1 MFPVTTTTDSSVLD
15 SSVLDAAAIQDPN
28 AGLAALDRQMI
39 VILDFGSQYSEL
51 IARRIRET
59 QVYSEVLSYRTTVE
73 QLKQL
78 NPAGI
83 ILSGGPNSVYDDRA
97 PQCDPG
103 IWQLGIPVMGVCYG
117 MQLMVQ
123 QLGGSVERAERGE
136 YGKASLAIDDPT
148 DLLTNVEPGSTMW
161 MSHGDSVMAMPSG
174 FELLAHTDNTPCA
187 AIADHDRKFYGVQ
200 FHPEVVHSI
209 GGQAMIR
216 NFVYHICHCQ
226 PTWTT
231 EAFVDQAVREVRAR
245 VGEKRVLLA
254 LSGGVDSSTLAFLL
268 HRAIG
273 DQLTCMFIDQGFMRK
288 GEPERLMKLFKDE
301 FHIRVEYVMARE
313 RFVDAIAGVDDPEQK
328 RKIIGREFIRVFEE
342 ESKRLGPFDYLA
354 QGTLYPDVI
363 ESADTNVD
371 PQSGERVA
379 VKIKS
384 HHNVGG
390 LPKDLQFTLVEPL
403 RKLFKDEVRN
413 VGRSI
418 GLPEEIV
425 NRQPFPGPGL
435 AIRILGAVDNE
446 KLNILRDADLIVRQE
461 INRSGM
467 YNEVWQAF
475 AVLLPVRSVGVMGDQ
490 RTYAYPIV
498 LRIVTSEDGMT
509 ADWARIPYDLMEL
522 ISTRIVNEVK
532 GVNRVV
538 YDITSKPPGTIEWE

>member
-1 MFPVTTTTDSSVLD
+1 MTIQTELEDSSTELGQ
-15 SSVLDAAAIQDPN
+15 LN
-28 AGLAALDRQMI
+28 RQII

-59 QVYSEVLSYRTTVE
+59 QVYSEVISYRTTAE
-73 QLKQL
+73 QLRQL
-78 NPAGI
+78 NPKGI
-83 ILSGGPNSVYDDRA
+83 ILSGGPSSVYDEGA
-97 PQCDPG
+97 PHCDPE
-103 IWQLGIPVMGVCYG
+103 IWNLGIPVLGVCYG

-123 QLGGSVERAERGE
+123 QLGGTVTRAERGE
-136 YGKASLAIDDPT
+136 YGKASLFIDDPT
-148 DLLTNVEPGSTMW
+148 DLLTNVEEATTMW
-161 MSHGDSVMAMPSG
+161 MSHGDSCVELPEG
-174 FELLAHTDNTPCA
+174 FEILAHTENTPCA
-187 AIADHDRKFYGVQ
+187 AIAHHDRKLYGVQ

-209 GGQAMIR
+209 GGIALIR
-216 NFVYHICHCQ
+216 NFVYHICQCE

-231 EAFVDQAVREVRAR
+231 AAFVEQSVREIRAR

-268 HRAIG
+268 HKAIG

-288 GEPERLMKLFKDE
+288 DEPERLVKLFRE
-301 FHIRVEYVMARE
+301 QFHIPVEYVNARE
-313 RFVDAIAGVDDPEQK
+313 RFLKQVEGVTDPEVK
-328 RKIIGREFIRVFEE
+328 RKRIGHEFIRVFEE

-371 PQSGERVA
+371 PKTGERVA

-390 LPKDLQFTLVEPL
+390 LPKDLRFKLVEPL
-403 RKLFKDEVRN
+403 RKLFKDEVRK
-413 VGRSI
+413 VGRSL

-425 NRQPFPGPGL
+425 QRQPFPGPGL
-435 AIRILGAVDNE
+435 AIRIIGEITAERLD
-446 KLNILRDADLIVRQE
+446 ILRDADFIVRQE
-461 INRSGM
+461 INRQGL
-467 YNEVWQAF
+467 YNQLWQAF
-475 AVLLPVRSVGVMGDQ
+475 AVLLPIRSVGVMGDQ

-498 LRIVTSEDGMT
+498 LRLVTSEDGMT
-509 ADWARIPYDLMEL
+509 ADWARVPYDFLEL
-522 ISTRIVNEVK
+522 VSNRIVNEVK

-538 YDITSKPPGTIEWE
+538 LDITSKPPGTIEWE

>member
-1 MFPVTTTTDSSVLD
+1 MTTTTDSSVL
-15 SSVLDAAAIQDPN
+15 SDAPATD
-28 AGLAALDRQMI
+28 AGLGGVLDRQMI

-59 QVYSEVLSYRTTVE
+59 QVYSEVLSYRTSIE
-73 QLKQL
+73 QLRQL

-83 ILSGGPNSVYDDRA
+83 ILSGGPNSVYDPGA
-97 PQCDPG
+97 PQCDPA

-123 QLGGSVERAERGE
+123 QLGGGVERAERGE

-148 DLLTNVEPGSTMW
+148 DLFTNVDPGTTMW
-161 MSHGDSVMAMPSG
+161 MSHGDSVMTMPSG

-187 AIADHDRKFYGVQ
+187 AIADHQRKFYGVQ

-216 NFVYHICHCQ
+216 NFVYHICACQ

-231 EAFVDQAVREVRAR
+231 EAFVDQSVREIRAR
-245 VGEKRVLLA
+245 VGDKRVLLA

-288 GEPERLMKLFKDE
+288 GEPERLMALFKE
-301 FHIRVEYVMARE
+301 QFHIRVEYVMARE
-313 RFVDAIAGVDDPEQK
+313 RFLSAIAGVDDPERK
-328 RKIIGREFIRVFEE
+328 RKIIGHEFIRVFEA

-363 ESADTNVD
+363 ESADTNLD
-371 PQSGERVA
+371 PQTGERVA

-390 LPKDLQFTLVEPL
+390 LPKDLQFKLVEPL

-413 VGRSI
+413 VGRAI
-418 GLPEEIV
+418 ALPEEIV

-435 AIRILGAVDNE
+435 AIRILGQVDAE

-461 INRSGM
+461 INRNGL
-467 YNEVWQAF
+467 YNDVWQAF

-509 ADWARIPYDLMEL
+509 ADWARIPYDILET